1 MITLLEGYSF
11 AWRHDV
17 AHDDDDGHKIL
28 LWTAKLLPTQNALP
42 LMSLSEVSRCRR
54 VRVRERERVNRSTSY
69 VPSTEMGAY
78 DVCPR

>member
-54 VRVRERERVNRSTSY
+54 VRVRERERESEQKHIIRPLDGDGSI
-69 VPSTEMGAY
+69 
-78 DVCPR
+78 